1 MRNRGGV
8 LVTPLL
14 RTFLVALLVEMVTTG
29 ASTARA
35 ETISGALTRA
45 YLNNPEFNQ
54 QRAAVRATDESVPQ
68 AKSGWLPKINGSADD
83 GPQYSVTSG
92 DPTAPAKQKSRAP
105 APTYDIGFTQ
115 TLFDGQR
122 TANYVSQAESGVL
135 AARELLRQTE
145 ADTLQAT
152 ATAYMNVMRDTAILN
167 LQRRN
172 IDALLVELDDARAR
186 FAANEVMRT
195 DVAQAETSLATAR
208 ADLAIARSSLQASI
222 ASYRRVI
229 GVEPQHL
236 QPARPIE
243 KLLPGTLELAIETA
257 MAQHPKIIGALHQV
271 DVAEAAVK
279 VAEGALLPTAI
290 ALGTVQQPDDTSAP
304 PANVVFFAG
313 VGGQINIPV
322 YQGGAEY
329 ASVRQ
334 AKENLAQARLD
345 VQSQRAAVRGLL
357 STAWSRLVAARSAII
372 ADEAAVKANEFS
384 LMGLREE
391 AKDGLRTTLDIL
403 NAHQALLSSRI
414 QLVTAQYDR
423 VVASYA
429 VMMAA
434 GLLSA
439 QGLGLAVATYNP
451 KIHYEQTKNRFFG
464 TSAPDG
470 R

>member
-1 MRNRGGV
+1 M
-8 LVTPLL
+8 TPFL
-14 RTFLVALLVEMVTTG
+14 RIFLVAVIAEMVTTG
-29 ASTARA
+29 VSTVWA
-35 ETISGALTRA
+35 ETISGAFAHA
-45 YLNNPEFNQ
+45 YLNNPEINQ
-54 QRAAVRATDESVPQ
+54 QRTAVRASDESVPQ
-68 AKSGWLPKINGSADD
+68 AKSGWLPKINGGAGD
-83 GPQYSVTSG
+83 GPQYNVTVG
-92 DPTAPAKQKSRAP
+92 DPTAPVKQKSSAP
-105 APTYDIGFTQ
+105 APSYDIGFTQ

-122 TANYVSQAESGVL
+122 TGNVVSGAESGVL

-145 ADTLQAT
+145 SDTLQAT
-152 ATAYMNVMRDTAILN
+152 ATAYMDVMRDTAIRD

-208 ADLAIARSSLQASI
+208 ADLAIAQSSLQASM

-229 GVEPQHL
+229 GVEPQQL

-243 KLLPGTLELAIETA
+243 KLLPSTLEVAIQTA
-257 MAQHPKIIGALHQV
+257 MARHPKVIGALHQV
-271 DVAEAAVK
+271 DVAEAGVK
-279 VAEGALLPTAI
+279 VAEGALLPTAV
-290 ALGTVQQPDDTSAP
+290 AQGTIQQPNDITSP
-304 PANVVFFAG
+304 PDNVVFFAG
-313 VGGQINIPV
+313 VGGQIDIPV

-334 AKENLAQARLD
+334 AKEHLAQARLA
-345 VQSQRAAVRGLL
+345 VQSQRAVIRGLL
-357 STAWSRLVAARSAII
+357 STAWSRLAAARATIV

-403 NAHQALLSSRI
+403 NAHQALLNSRI

-429 VMMAA
+429 VMMAT

-439 QGLGLAVATYNP
+439 QGLGLAVTTYNP